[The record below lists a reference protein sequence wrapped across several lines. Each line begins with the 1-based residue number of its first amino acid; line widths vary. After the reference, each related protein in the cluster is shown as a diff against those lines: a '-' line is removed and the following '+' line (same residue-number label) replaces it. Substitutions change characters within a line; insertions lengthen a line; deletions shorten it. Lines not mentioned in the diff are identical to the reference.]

1 LILPSRVHGS
11 RVAVAY
17 FAGALN
23 LMSHSERMH
32 VHRFG
37 LVVVLLAVSI
47 LITAVWRRSG
57 I

>member
-1 LILPSRVHGS
+1 MKSALYILGIF
-11 RVAVAY
+11 VADV
-17 FAGALN
+17 FAA
-23 LMSHSERMH
+23 RMH

-57 I
+57 N